1 MTRPLSRLL
10 KSSLSFGGGQGFV
23 QPPFWQGESL
33 RVPSLSFGS
42 TAGDKERLES
52 SFESYVQQG
61 YKSNGIVF
69 ACIQARQL
77 PFSEA
82 LFRRQAMNDG
92 IPGALSYDRGLD
104 ILERPWTNGTTG
116 ELLSRMEQDAS
127 LAGNSFWTTVGS
139 GSGARLRRL
148 RPDWVTIISGV
159 RGDPSGSPFD
169 IDAEVLAY
177 IYEPKLKGST
187 KRPEPVMLTPDRVAH
202 YSPVP
207 DPEAQWR
214 GMSWLTPVLR
224 EIDGDS
230 AATKHKLKFF
240 ENGATSN
247 FVVTYD
253 SSIAPENFATYVE
266 MFEKAHNGADKA
278 YKTIHLGGGADAR
291 VVGADL
297 KQLDFKATQGAGE
310 TRIAAAAGVGAII
323 AQFSE
328 GMQGS
333 SLNAGNYSSARRRFA
348 DMTLRPLWRMAAG
361 SLEKFTANP
370 AGSRLWYA
378 DKHIDFLQED
388 AKDAAEIFAIQA
400 QAYRALV
407 DSGAEPDSV
416 RRAVDTGN
424 IDLVEHTGK
433 LSVQLWDPD
442 AQIDPARGST
452 P

>member
-1 MTRPLSRLL
+1 MSRPLSRLL
-10 KSSLSFGGGQGFV
+10 KQSLSFGGGGFV
-23 QPPFWQGESL
+23 QPPFWQSEL
-33 RVPSLSFGS
+33 RSPFSSFSSSSNG
-42 TAGDKERLES
+42 AEERLES

-61 YKSNGIVF
+61 FKSNGIVF
-69 ACIQARQL
+69 ACILARQL

-82 LFRRQAMNDG
+82 LFRRQAMDSG
-92 IPGALSYDRGLD
+92 APGALSYDSGLD
-104 ILERPWTNGTTG
+104 VLERPWVNGTTG

-127 LAGNSFWTTVGS
+127 LAGNSYWTTVGT
-139 GSGARLRRL
+139 GSERRLRRL
-148 RPDWVTIISGV
+148 RPDWVTIITGV
-159 RGDPSGSPFD
+159 RGDADGSPFD
-169 IDAEVLAY
+169 IDAEVLGYVYA
-177 IYEPKLKGST
+177 PKLKNGKTAS
-187 KRPEPVMLTPDRVAH
+187 EPVLLKAGSVAH
-202 YSPVP
+202 YSPIP

-214 GMSWLTPVLR
+214 GMSWLSPVLR

-230 AATKHKLKFF
+230 AATRHKLKFF
-240 ENGATSN
+240 ENGATAN

-253 SSIAPENFATYVE
+253 SSISPENFKVYADA
-266 MFEKAHNGADKA
+266 FNKAHAGVDKA
-278 YKTIHLGGGADAR
+278 YKTIHLGGGSDAK

-388 AKDAAEIFAIQA
+388 AKDAAEIFATQA
-400 QAYRALV
+400 AAYRSLV
-407 DSGAEPDSV
+407 DSGADPDTV
-416 RRAVDTGN
+416 RAAVDVGN
-424 IDLVEHTGK
+424 IALVEHTGK

-442 AQIDPARGST
+442 AQIDPSREST